1 MFGTF
6 FCTFK
11 FKLNQVMS
19 DITFPQEGLNFFKR
33 LEKNNDR
40 DWFNEHKKEFKTIE
54 TEAKKFYKTL
64 FEMLKQH
71 DDVDN
76 MKMFRIYRDVRFS
89 KDKSPYKTHFGGS
102 YHRKKPELRGGY
114 YLHVQPNN
122 ESFIAAGFWEPSSED
137 LLRIRKE
144 FELDDN
150 EIRKIISNKSF
161 KNVWGDFVGDELK
174 TAPKGFDKEHPAID
188 LIRKKQYIFTKK
200 YSDKEVTSDGFIN
213 DVNASF
219 KAVRPY
225 FDYMSE
231 VLTTNLNG
239 ESLI

>member
-1 MFGTF
+1 MGNISISQN
-6 FCTFK
+6 
-11 FKLNQVMS
+11 LL
-19 DITFPQEGLNFFKR
+19 EFFKK

-40 DWFNEHKKEFKTIE
+40 DWFNEHKKEFKNIE
-54 TEAKKFYKTL
+54 AEAKKTYKAL
-64 FEMLKQH
+64 FELLNQH
-71 DDVDN
+71 DDVDS

-102 YHRKKPELRGGY
+102 FHRKKPELRGGY
-114 YLHVQPNN
+114 YLHLQPNN
-122 ESFIAAGFWEPSSED
+122 ESFIAAGFWEPANED

-144 FELDDN
+144 FELDDK
-150 EIRKIISNKSF
+150 EIRKITSNKTF
-161 KNVWGDFVGDELK
+161 KDIWGDFVGDELK

-200 YSDKEVTSDGFIN
+200 HTDKAVVSDGFIE

-219 KAVRPY
+219 KAIRPY

-239 ESLI
+239 ESII